1 MTMPSAFGLLRI
13 EKGQADAEEIAAITA
28 LLLLRAAAA
37 EAERAAR
44 TRAITRCPRVP
55 TSRRFISA
63 HSWQA

>member
-37 EAERAAR
+37 EAAAAR